1 MGYTHPQHFYTEED
15 YETMKTYWRNEKIR
29 GGETLYWE
37 DVNIGDE
44 PTPTCEP
51 PQYGGV
57 IVRNMAFWDL
67 YRFADGGIREELL
80 QGGGRSVRNEQG
92 LYELPM
98 TERVWKLFL
107 LFQLYTAFTF
117 TGHTEKVAK
126 AISPDQQERLIINSI
141 PVKLSHLV
149 QNIVNFL
156 LPTIAGALF
165 VEGIRDR
172 DMFRYLLP
180 PFFIA
185 SAVIMFISLHGIKE
199 RIPAPPIEEKEYF
212 SFWTCVGGILKNK
225 YLWINKLVELLD
237 SLGNGM
243 LNVQTILLIY
253 TWRETGLIFSVSELV
268 FKFAGTP
275 GQFLAPW
282 IRKRFEYKTLRIFE
296 QIANIIRSVIYIVAI
311 LFLGKMHWACGILLF
326 IGLFINNAMTS
337 AIGIAKDDMKTRIS
351 DYQMYI
357 SGERFEGYQ
366 ELIGWF
372 TKPITSMVG
381 LIIPLIFVSIGF
393 TSDWDVL
400 YMDDVRLK
408 CMLIGILFDLAG
420 FVLMMLP
427 FIFFWD
433 FTDEKHVEIMKVLQ
447 ERAGAHSEEAASPS
461 YEAESES
468 ISALQNTT

>member
-1 MGYTHPQHFYTEED
+1 
-15 YETMKTYWRNEKIR
+15 
-29 GGETLYWE
+29 
-37 DVNIGDE
+37 
-44 PTPTCEP
+44 
-51 PQYGGV
+51 
-57 IVRNMAFWDL
+57 
-67 YRFADGGIREELL
+67 
-80 QGGGRSVRNEQG
+80 
-92 LYELPM
+92 
-98 TERVWKLFL
+98 
-107 LFQLYTAFTF
+107 
-117 TGHTEKVAK
+117 
-126 AISPDQQERLIINSI
+126 
-141 PVKLSHLV
+141 
-149 QNIVNFL
+149 
-156 LPTIAGALF
+156 
-165 VEGIRDR
+165 
-172 DMFRYLLP
+172 
-180 PFFIA
+180 
-185 SAVIMFISLHGIKE
+185 
-199 RIPAPPIEEKEYF
+199 
-212 SFWTCVGGILKNK
+212 
-225 YLWINKLVELLD
+225 
-237 SLGNGM
+237 M

-326 IGLFINNAMTS
+326 VGLFINNAMTS

-447 ERAGAHSEEAASPS
+447 ERADAHSEEAASPS
-461 YEAESES
+461 YEAESEM
-468 ISALQNTT
+468 ISTLQNTT